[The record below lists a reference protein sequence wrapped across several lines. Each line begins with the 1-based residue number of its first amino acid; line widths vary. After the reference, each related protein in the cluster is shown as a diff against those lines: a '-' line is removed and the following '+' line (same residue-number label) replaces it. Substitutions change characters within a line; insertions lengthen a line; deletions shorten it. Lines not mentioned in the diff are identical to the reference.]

1 MKKTLLVLLGISL
14 AFFAVA
20 QTNQAV
26 STDAA
31 APKTEKGPKS
41 KTKIEDAPKATGDV
55 IKKTKK
61 QLLDLGSRPS
71 DHLMIQY
78 GADSWTSRP
87 DSVRTGGFSRHF
99 NIYFMFDKPFKTNQ
113 KMSIAYG
120 IGIGSSNMFFKNT
133 NVDIKSTSARLPFT
147 NVDSANHFGKFKVT
161 TIYAEIPVELRYFSK
176 PEAPEKSWKAAI
188 GMKVGTLLKSYS
200 KGKNLENKNGAT
212 LYGPGYIVKES
223 EKRFFNGTMLAVTGR
238 IGYGLLSLDAGYQ
251 FNGVLKDGVGPSMN
265 KFSIGLTISG
275 L

>member
-1 MKKTLLVLLGISL
+1 MKKTLLVILGISL

-20 QTNQAV
+20 QSTQAV
-26 STDAA
+26 PANAS
-31 APKTEKGPKS
+31 APKKEKS
-41 KTKIEDAPKATGDV
+41 KKETASQDAGTVIE
-55 IKKTKK
+55 KTKK
-61 QLLDLGSRPS
+61 QLLDLSSRPS
-71 DHLMIQY
+71 DHLLIQY
-78 GADSWTSRP
+78 GADSWTNRP

-113 KMSIAYG
+113 KLSLAYG
-120 IGIGSSNMFFKNT
+120 VGIGSSNIFFNKT
-133 NVDIKSTSARLPFT
+133 NVDVKSNTAKLPFT
-147 NVDSANHFGKFKVT
+147 NVDSANHFSKFKVT

-200 KGKNLENKNGAT
+200 KGKNLENKLGNSV
-212 LYGPGYIVKES
+212 YGPGYIVKES
-223 EKRFFNGTMLAVTGR
+223 NKRFFNGTMLAVTGR
-238 IGYGLLSLDAGYQ
+238 FGYGILSLDAGYQ

-265 KFSIGLTISG
+265 KFSLGITISG